1 VRTRASIVA
10 LAVVALSFLALAV
23 PVEARPARAGATTV
37 TARSGAEGID
47 FESKAAEEC
56 HKLLEE
62 GKKVDACQ
70 EAPSPILPPINELIW
85 GIISFA
91 IVAFLLWKLAFPG
104 IKKGM
109 QGRTERIRS
118 DLDQAESAKDEAVRV
133 LAGYQAQLADAR
145 TESAR
150 IIEEARQSAEEVR
163 TNLQAKAEADIAEQ
177 RQRAAA
183 DVEAAKVQAIADLRG
198 EVTALAIGAAEQVV
212 ERNLDTDANRA
223 LVEAYIDQVG
233 ATR

>member
-1 VRTRASIVA
+1 MRTRAIIVA
-10 LAVVALSFLALAV
+10 LAVAAMAVLAV
-23 PVEARPARAGATTV
+23 SAPVAAGPAAT
-37 TARSGAEGID
+37 AAAAQSGGEKID

-62 GKKVDACQ
+62 GKKIDACQ
-70 EAPSPILPPINELIW
+70 EAPSPILPPLNELVW

-91 IVAFLLWKLAFPG
+91 IVLFLLWKLAFPG

-109 QGRTERIRS
+109 AGRTERIRS
-118 DLDQAESAKDEAVRV
+118 DLDEAESAKAEATQV

-150 IIEEARQSAEEVR
+150 IIEEARQAADEVR
-163 TNLQAKAEADIAEQ
+163 TNLQAKAEADIAEL
-177 RQRAAA
+177 RAKANA
-183 DVEAAKVQAIADLRG
+183 DIEASKQQAVADLRN
-198 EVTALAIGAAEQVV
+198 EVADLAIGAAEAVV
-212 ERNLDTDANRA
+212 ERSLDRETNVA

-233 ATR
+233 AGR